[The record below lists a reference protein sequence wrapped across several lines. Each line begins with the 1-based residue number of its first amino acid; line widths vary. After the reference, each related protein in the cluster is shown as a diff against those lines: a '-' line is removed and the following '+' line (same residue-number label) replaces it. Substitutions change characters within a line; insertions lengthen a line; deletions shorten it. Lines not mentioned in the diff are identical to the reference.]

1 MTNKSIVTMTEAE
14 EKLAEEREGDGQGGL
29 GGGRLL

>member
-14 EKLAEEREGDGQGGL
+14 KKLGEGREGDGQGGP